1 MKKSLFASV
10 LFAVAV
16 VVAPAGVQAATSV
29 TVSSTGPGS
38 VVKVKVPS
46 AKGSSKLKV
55 TNNNTLSVSQATV
68 QTAATGKAKVKKYTT
83 AGNAATG
90 NAENQSDVLADV
102 LIENTPPAS
111 DCGCGNGDV
120 TVSVDD
126 TGPDSKVVVI
136 AGGNGGNGTKIT
148 NNNIV
153 SVTNTTSQTAV
164 SGNASVVKNTNG
176 GSATTG
182 DASNTSTTDLTF
194 TISN

>member
-16 VVAPAGVQAATSV
+16 VVAPAGVNAATNV

-38 VVKVKVPS
+38 VVKVKVPTT
-46 AKGSSKLKV
+46 KSSTKLKV

-68 QTAATGKAKVKKYTT
+68 QTAATGKAKVKKNTT
-83 AGNAATG
+83 GGSATTG
-90 NAENQSDVLADV
+90 NAENQSEVLADV
-102 LIENTPPAS
+102 LIENTTPTS
-111 DCGCGNGDV
+111 NCGCNNGDV

-136 AGGNGGNGTKIT
+136 AGGNGGNGVKVT
-148 NNNIV
+148 NNNIISV
-153 SVTNTTSQTAV
+153 SNTTSQTAI
-164 SGNASVVKNTNG
+164 SGNASVVKNTTG

-182 DASNTSTTDLTF
+182 DASNTASTDLTF